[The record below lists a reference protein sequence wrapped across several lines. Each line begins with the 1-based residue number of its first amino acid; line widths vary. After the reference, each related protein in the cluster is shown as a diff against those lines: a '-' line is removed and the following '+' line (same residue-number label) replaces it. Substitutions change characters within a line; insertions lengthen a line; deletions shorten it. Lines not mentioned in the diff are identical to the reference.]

1 MEFVGVFIAGLVVM
15 FLAQL
20 AFPKISDVIG
30 NVERSRSLSKAKAVL
45 AAEQTRLANLA
56 AAQKVIAAAAKPLPT
71 PPPNPLATGPSGA
84 TGA

>member
-1 MEFVGVFIAGLVVM
+1 MELVEGFIVGLVVM

-20 AFPKISDVIG
+20 AFPKVSDVIG
-30 NVERSRSLSKAKAVL
+30 NVQRSHALSKAKSVL
-45 AAEQTRLANLA
+45 AAEQARLAALA
-56 AAQKVIAAAAKPLPT
+56 AAQKTVAAAAKPLPT